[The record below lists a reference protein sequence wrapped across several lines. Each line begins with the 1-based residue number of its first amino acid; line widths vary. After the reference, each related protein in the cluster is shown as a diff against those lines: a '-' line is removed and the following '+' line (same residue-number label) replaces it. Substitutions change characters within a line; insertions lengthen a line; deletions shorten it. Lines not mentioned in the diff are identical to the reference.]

1 MLHMTIDEPKPFRL
15 LTPTSLDE
23 AADMAARHWP
33 NAAYLAGGCDLIDQL
48 DHQMIDPRI
57 VIDLKGIASLRAKR
71 TEGGAVRL
79 GALTRL
85 ADVERDADL
94 RRSFPALTLAASGI
108 ATPEIR
114 NRGTIGGNLL
124 QDSRCPY
131 YRDGF
136 TCYRAGGLVCYAHHG
151 LNYEHAFFGADR
163 CWTVTPSD
171 LAPVM
176 VALEARMHIH
186 AAGAE
191 RVIPAHKLFVWPKDD
206 ILHMHI
212 LYGGEI
218 LTEIEIP
225 ERSGQRST
233 FIRNAPRNAQDFSRV
248 SVAVALE
255 MAGDRVRSGR
265 IVLGGAAATPW
276 RCFDAER
283 RLLGKSLSPS
293 VITAV
298 AEASIAGANPLPDSD
313 YKVPLARRLIREAL
327 GYLAHPEGASHTA

>member
-1 MLHMTIDEPKPFRL
+1 MLHMAIDEPKPFRL
-15 LTPTSLDE
+15 LTPRSVDE

-33 NAAYLAGGCDLIDQL
+33 DAAYLAGGCDLLDQL
-48 DHQMIDPRI
+48 EHRMIDPHT
-57 VIDLKGIASLRAKR
+57 VIDLKGIASLAAKH
-71 TEGGAVRL
+71 TGGGTVRL

-94 RRSFPALTLAASGI
+94 GRSFPALTLAASRV
-108 ATPEIR
+108 ATPQIR

-136 TCYRAGGLVCYAHHG
+136 ACYRAGGLVCYAHHG
-151 LNYEHAFFGADR
+151 LNYEHAIFGADR

-171 LAPVM
+171 LGLVM
-176 VALEARMHIH
+176 VALEARIHIYS
-186 AAGAE
+186 AGAE
-191 RVIPAHKLFVWPKDD
+191 RVIPAHKLFVWPRDD
-206 ILHMHI
+206 ILHMHA
-212 LYGGEI
+212 LNGGEV

-225 ERSGQRST
+225 ERPAQRST
-233 FIRNAPRNAQDFSRV
+233 FIKNAPRNAWDFSRV

-276 RCFDAER
+276 RCFEAER
-283 RLLGKSLSPS
+283 RLLGKALSPAA
-293 VITAV
+293 ITAA
-298 AEASIAGANPLPDSD
+298 AEAGVAGASPLPDSD

-327 GYLAHPEGASHTA
+327 EHLASSEGTAHSS